1 MSLYTEVMRMRKIIE
16 EKLREIEKAEDVGI
30 IFCAESGSRA
40 WGFASPDSDCDV
52 RFVYVRRPEEY
63 LRLEPVRDVIE
74 WQLDETLDI
83 NGWDIQKALRLLYKS
98 NPTIFEWDS
107 SPIIY
112 RQTAEWERLRGIM
125 GGYFDPS
132 VSARHYISL
141 AKKNCDLCRAEGNIK
156 LKKYLYCLR
165 SLLAC
170 GYIVNRC
177 APPPVL
183 FSELVRA
190 ELDPLLIRDIEDIL
204 HIKANAPET
213 QYIAPPSALDDYIA
227 ARLKYLD
234 KAVNALSAK
243 DKDISALDNIFL
255 EILKQNG

>member
-1 MSLYTEVMRMRKIIE
+1 MRKIIE
-16 EKLREIEKAEDVGI
+16 DKLREIEKVEDVRI

-40 WGFASPDSDCDV
+40 WGFASPDSDYDV
-52 RFVYVRRPEEY
+52 RFVYVRRTEEY
-63 LRLEPVRDVIE
+63 LRLDPVRDVIE

-98 NPTIFEWDS
+98 NPTLFEWDG

-112 RQTAEWERLRGIM
+112 RQTAEWERIRGVM
-125 GGYFDPS
+125 GGYFEPS

-141 AKKNCDLCRAEGNIK
+141 AKKNYDICRENGNIK

-165 SLLAC
+165 SMLAC
-170 GYIVNRC
+170 SYIVNRGT
-177 APPPVL
+177 APPVL
-183 FSELVRA
+183 FSELASA
-190 ELDPLLIRDIEDIL
+190 ELDPLLMRDVEEIL
-204 HIKANAPET
+204 RIKANAPER
-213 QYIAPPSALDDYIA
+213 QYIPVPSALDEYIA

-243 DKDISALDNIFL
+243 GKDISVLDDIFVG
-255 EILKQNG
+255 ILKNIKSY